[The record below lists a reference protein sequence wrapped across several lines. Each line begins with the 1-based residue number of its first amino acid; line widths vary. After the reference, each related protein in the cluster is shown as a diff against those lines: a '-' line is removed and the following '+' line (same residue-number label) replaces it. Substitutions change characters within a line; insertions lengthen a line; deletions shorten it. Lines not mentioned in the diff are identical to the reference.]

1 MVFLLTRVQTRDKQA
16 QDGVSLQIRV
26 SSVAS
31 VLFFATLLL
40 NMLFYHIHRKP
51 NETINIF
58 VMGSVAV
65 IETMTKSDV
74 ERRGLHVDHSPL

>member
-40 NMLFYHIHRKP
+40 NMLFYHMHRNP
-51 NETINIF
+51 TETINIC

-65 IETMTKSDV
+65 IETMTKAPWI
-74 ERRGLHVDHSPL
+74 E

>member
-40 NMLFYHIHRKP
+40 NMLFYHTHRNP
-51 NETINIF
+51 NETINIC

-65 IETMTKSDV
+65 IETMTKATWI
-74 ERRGLHVDHSPL
+74 E